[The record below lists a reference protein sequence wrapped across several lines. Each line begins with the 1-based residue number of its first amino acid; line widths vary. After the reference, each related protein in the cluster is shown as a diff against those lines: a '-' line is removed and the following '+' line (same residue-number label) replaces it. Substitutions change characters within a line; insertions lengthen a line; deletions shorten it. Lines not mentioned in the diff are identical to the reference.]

1 MRTAFLL
8 LPALLL
14 AGCPTAKDR
23 DGKSQSRGAKDAK
36 TERPQVP
43 EAAKPVPPAPPPVLG
58 LHARWLVATSGG
70 TPEAAFDGDPATG
83 WRPEGDPVDE
93 SVSLRFEAPVGV
105 SRVSVR
111 TCAEDPPASFTVVVN
126 GSDAGRV
133 DVAAGSPG
141 VLAVGSAGAEVR
153 VSTLQ
158 LRVARARPGVCVAEV
173 QLHSGESDL
182 LVRAPRTVAATVRAS
197 SVRLPAA
204 AYHPFHL
211 VDQRPLLPWV
221 AGKTGSGVG
230 ESFTL
235 HLQAPL
241 VLVGL
246 ELWNGDQRAPTAY
259 AASPRAAAVGLSIDN
274 GALLQ
279 FPLLDR
285 RGPQRVDPPAWLTG
299 DRFTISVL
307 KVVGPGAGSDLAVAE
322 VRLWDPFG
330 PVVLRTPDPADRKD
344 ALMNE
349 VGRTPF
355 AGVLDR
361 RWEAVCPG
369 SGPESLKLR
378 SNHGL
383 TVSGPGAVGVER
395 FEGEWARVDD
405 DGAWTT
411 LRWIGR
417 RRPVV
422 ATWQG
427 PDQEVDHEG
436 ESLDVKLARVTELG
450 REPFAAMV
458 AAARSPEDRAA
469 FACLATLEHGPGTT
483 EYDALVAR
491 EAVVVKGPTG
501 VDLLWL
507 APPPG

>member
-1 MRTAFLL
+1 MRTASLL
-8 LPALLL
+8 LSALLL

-23 DGKSQSRGAKDAK
+23 DGKSPSRRARDAA
-36 TERPQVP
+36 TEPPPVA
-43 EAAKPVPPAPPPVLG
+43 EAPKPVPPAPPPVLG

-93 SVSLRFEAPVGV
+93 SVSLRFETPVGV
-105 SRVSVR
+105 DRVSVR
-111 TCAEDPPASFTVVVN
+111 TCAADPPASFTVVVN
-126 GSDAGRV
+126 GTDAGRV

-141 VLAVGSAGAEVR
+141 VLAIGAAGAEVR
-153 VSTLQ
+153 VSTFQ

-173 QLHSGESDL
+173 QLRSGESDL
-182 LVRAPRTVAATVRAS
+182 LVRPPRAVPGTVRAS

-221 AGKTGSGVG
+221 AGKVGSGVG

-235 HLQAPL
+235 QLQAPL

-259 AASPRAAAVGLSIDN
+259 TAAPRAGVVGLSIDK

-279 FPLLDR
+279 FPLVDR
-285 RGPQRVDPPAWLTG
+285 RGSQRIDPPAWLTG
-299 DRFTISVL
+299 DRFTVSVL
-307 KVVGPGAGSDLAVAE
+307 KVIGPGSGTDLTMAE

-330 PVVLRTPDPADRKD
+330 PVVLQTPDPADRKS

-378 SNHGL
+378 GNHGL
-383 TVSGPGAVGVER
+383 TVSGPGAAGPER
-395 FEGEWARVDD
+395 FEGEWARVGDE
-405 DGAWTT
+405 GAWTT
-411 LRWIGR
+411 LRWIGL

-436 ESLDVKLARVTELG
+436 ESFDVKLARVAELG
-450 REPFAAMV
+450 RESFGAVV
-458 AAARSPEDRAA
+458 AAARSPGDRAA
-469 FACLATLEHGPGTT
+469 FACLATLEHDPGTD
-483 EYDALVAR
+483 EFDALVAR
-491 EAVVVKGPTG
+491 EAVVVRGPSG

-507 APPPG
+507 APPPA